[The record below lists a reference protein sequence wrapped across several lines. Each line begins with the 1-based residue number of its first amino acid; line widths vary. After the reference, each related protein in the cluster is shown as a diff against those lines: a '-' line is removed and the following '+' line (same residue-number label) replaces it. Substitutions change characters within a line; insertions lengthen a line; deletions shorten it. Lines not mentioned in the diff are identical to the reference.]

1 MRYPPSRMSPPL
13 QPPSS
18 PLASMTGQGAASATR
33 DGVHADVSLASVNRK
48 QLEILVTLPHELSA
62 LEPDVHAAIRRRFLR
77 GRIYGDIRI
86 TASLPPSSP
95 DAPAT
100 PLPDPASAARI
111 IAALRDIAAATHLPD
126 DLSASHLLLIPDLIP
141 SAAPPPPSPDR
152 VRPALLDALDAAL
165 DRLQAFRRHEGAT
178 LADDLRRRLD
188 ALAVLRAQ
196 IAARAPAVAADFQS
210 RLTRRITDALAAAE
224 IPPSSE
230 TLERVIRETAI
241 YAEHADIAE
250 ELTRLASHL
259 DQARALL
266 SPPPPDGRSSAG
278 PESPG
283 GPPAAHTP
291 APLPPPGA
299 SAPPIQH
306 SSFSIQNSPSL
317 PASAPGRT
325 LDFLAQEL
333 GREINTIGSK
343 ANDADISH
351 AVIAFKAELER
362 FREQAQNI
370 E

>member
-1 MRYPPSRMSPPL
+1 MSTTL
-13 QPPSS
+13 QPPTS
-18 PLASMTGQGAASATR
+18 PLASMTGQGAASASR

-48 QLEILVTLPHELSA
+48 QLEILVNLPHDLSS
-62 LEPDVHAAIRRRFLR
+62 LEPDIHAAIRRRVLR

-86 TASLPPSSP
+86 SAHAPSPSQESHASQPSQPPSPSISS
-95 DAPAT
+95 
-100 PLPDPASAARI
+100 ASAARI
-111 IAALRDIAAATHLPD
+111 IAALRDIAAASHLPD

-152 VRPALLDALDAAL
+152 VRPALLEALEAAL
-165 DRLQAFRRHEGAT
+165 DRLQAFRLREGAA
-178 LADDLRRRLD
+178 LAADLRSRLD
-188 ALAVLRAQ
+188 SLAALRDQ

-224 IPPSSE
+224 IPPSTE

-259 DQARALL
+259 AQARAFL
-266 SPPPPDGRSSAG
+266 SPPSQPSQSSQF
-278 PESPG
+278 S
-283 GPPAAHTP
+283 
-291 APLPPPGA
+291 
-299 SAPPIQH
+299 IQH
-306 SSFSIQNSPSL
+306 SAFSIPS
-317 PASAPGRT
+317 SAPGRT